1 MLTEPA
7 RLEAAG
13 LFAPFDIA
21 SRPAIVAAVSGGSDS
36 TALLVLL
43 KAFLDRRAPSTR
55 LLAVTVDHRLRQSS
69 RNEAEQVAALCR
81 SLGVQHRIARWEE
94 PKPMSGLPA
103 AARLAR
109 YRLLA
114 EAAHDAGS
122 DLVLTGHTADDQAE
136 TVLMRQARGGGRGL
150 AGMAPATLFR
160 GRTWIARPFLATRR
174 QALRDELLRRSI
186 VWIDDPTNA
195 DKNFERPRL
204 RADLSGRDG
213 AVGQAIG
220 AASQAAA
227 SRRELGE
234 RAARLIAAACAV
246 AAAGPIRLAYGLLQ
260 SGDPDAAVYALRIL
274 LAVVGDTEQLPDLQR
289 SAELW
294 QRLASRPVRTAFS
307 RCLVEGSGPDLLL
320 LREPRGRAGP
330 LPRLR
335 LSPWA
340 DFLPSFDL
348 APARAA
354 AELIGVP
361 LPPRPPFAASSA
373 GHIAG

>member
-1 MLTEPA
+1 MLTA
-7 RLEAAG
+7 RAGIDSAG
-13 LFAPFDIA
+13 LFSSFDIA
-21 SRPAIVAAVSGGSDS
+21 SRRAVVAAVSGGSDS

-43 KAFLDRRAPSTR
+43 KSFLDRTAPSV
-55 LLAVTVDHRLRQSS
+55 LLVAVTVDHGLRRGSTA
-69 RNEAEQVAALCR
+69 EAEQVAVLCS
-81 SLGVQHRIARWEE
+81 SLGVQHRIARWEG
-94 PKPMSGLPA
+94 PKPGSGLPA

-160 GRTWIARPFLATRR
+160 GRTWIARPMLSVRR
-174 QALRDELLRRSI
+174 QELRDELLRRSI
-186 VWIDDPTNA
+186 GWFDDPTNA
-195 DKNFERPRL
+195 DCAFERPLL

-213 AVGQAIG
+213 AVRKAIG
-220 AASQAAA
+220 VASQAAPA
-227 SRRELGE
+227 RAALGL
-234 RAARLIAAACAV
+234 RAARLISAHCSV
-246 AAAGPIRLAYGLLQ
+246 STAGQVRLAPGFLEG
-260 SGDPDAAVYALRIL
+260 SDPDAAIYVMRIL
-274 LAVVGDTEQLPDLQR
+274 LAVVGDTEQLPDHQR
-289 SAELW
+289 SAELL
-294 QRLASRPVRTAFS
+294 QRLASRPVRIAFS